1 MNATSRAEN
10 APTHRQGDINIATG
24 KGFMVFT
31 RRDEAAISSVITG
44 RCRRVD
50 NCGGPL
56 GPDPAAQ
63 GRVEPRRAKRFCET
77 QALGLD
83 PRDHA

>member
-10 APTHRQGDINIATG
+10 APTLRQGDIIATG
-24 KGFMVFT
+24 KGFMAFT
-31 RRDEAAISSVITG
+31 GQDEAAISSVITG
-44 RCRRVD
+44 RCRRID
-50 NCGGPL
+50 DCGGLL

-63 GRVEPRRAKRFCET
+63 SRVEPRRAKRFCET